1 MFTRWQYIRSHL
13 SPLDKVLAVLRVVAI
28 AGGLSWM
35 VFSPLEPLQRHRLLV
50 LFSMLCFYSSGL
62 YLAIFFRPQ
71 LVSRFYLVA
80 FLVDLWFLFFLVR
93 LTGGIHSH
101 FYLAFY
107 LLVALHALYY
117 GIWWGLG
124 VACVATVVYLASDPL
139 WYTGLAWTDLALR
152 IGFLFLVAV
161 SLGAL
166 SERER
171 RMQVRMRQAERLA
184 TIGRMTSMIAHE
196 VRNPLSS
203 ISLNTEL
210 LRDALLQ
217 PESFVA
223 NKAVGLADAI
233 LAETDRLSRVTD
245 EFLQYMRMPTVKL
258 TTQQLN
264 ALVAELL
271 QFLTQELAQ
280 RRVVVEQTLSPEL
293 PTVLC
298 DGQQMRQVLLNVIRN
313 AMESMPDG
321 GMLRV
326 STACSAR
333 DAVLLTVSDT
343 GVGIKR
349 RDRRQIFEPFYT
361 TKSYGTGLGL
371 AVVRQIVDAHGG
383 AIRCDSQWGLG
394 TTVTITL
401 PVKP

>member
-13 SPLDKVLAVLRVVAI
+13 SPLDKILAVLRVVAI

-35 VFSPLEPLQRHRLLV
+35 VFSPLEPLQRHQLLV
-50 LFSMLCFYSSGL
+50 LFSMLCLYSSGL

-80 FLVDLWFLFFLVR
+80 FLVDLWSLFFLVR

-117 GIWWGLG
+117 GIWLGLG
-124 VACVATVVYLASDPL
+124 VACVATAVYLASDPL
-139 WYTGLAWTDLALR
+139 WYTGLSWTDLALR
-152 IGFLFLVAV
+152 IGFLFLVAA

-223 NKAVGLADAI
+223 DKAVGLADAI

-245 EFLQYMRMPTVKL
+245 EFLQYMRMPTVKMA
-258 TTQQLN
+258 TQQLN
-264 ALVAELL
+264 ALIAELL

-280 RRVVVEQTLSPEL
+280 RRVVVEQQLSPEL
-293 PTVLC
+293 PSVWC
-298 DGQQMRQVLLNVIRN
+298 DVQQMRQVLLNVIRN

-326 STACSAR
+326 STVCAAR
-333 DAVLLTVSDT
+333 DAVVLTVSDT

-349 RDRRQIFEPFYT
+349 RQLRRIFEPFYT

-371 AVVRQIVDAHGG
+371 AVVRQMVDAHGG